1 MPYFKC
7 RLGTED
13 KNIIEQV
20 FEAETRLELL
30 SRLKEK
36 GYFVFNMRR
45 LFWPFGSSARSA
57 SSWKT
62 RDFIVFNQQVM
73 TLLRSGV
80 SLNTALEAMVEQEEK
95 GKFKEVFKGL
105 KKNIETG
112 ASFSTALESYPRL
125 FPPLYVSTLRAGEGT
140 GNLVQAMERYIGYLK
155 NIQEAK
161 RKIFSAAFY
170 PLVLTGVLLSVVLF
184 LFTYVVPKF
193 SQIYASAG
201 ADLPWATRIL
211 ISFTAVFTRHL
222 PIIFLGFVLLTAGLY
237 YYCRTKPGRR
247 HLDAFKLR
255 LPFAGEVLRQYLLSV
270 FCRALST
277 LLAAGI
283 PLVPSLRMSFDV
295 FTNNI
300 LRERMV
306 LATKK
311 VEEGV
316 NLTDAVSSAGI
327 FPPLALRMI
336 RVGESTGTL
345 PFILNE
351 IAEHYEA
358 EVDVRLQIMAKVI
371 EPALMVV
378 MGLIVSGIV
387 IAMYLPIFSLAGTV
401 Y

>member
-1 MPYFKC
+1 VPHFKC

-20 FEAETRLELL
+20 FEAGTRSELL

-45 LFWPFGSSARSA
+45 LYWPFGSSAGLA

-62 RDFIVFNQQVM
+62 RDFIVFNQQLM
-73 TLLRSGV
+73 TLLRAGV
-80 SLNTALEAMVEQEEK
+80 SLNAALEALMEQEEK
-95 GKFKEVFKGL
+95 GRLKEVLKGL
-105 KKNIETG
+105 KKSVQEG
-112 ASFSTALESYPRL
+112 ASFSEALESYPKL
-125 FPPLYVSTLRAGEGT
+125 FPPLYVFTLRAGEGI
-140 GNLVQAMERYIGYLK
+140 GNIVQAMERYIGYLK

-170 PLVLTGVLLSVVLF
+170 PLALASILALVIVF
-184 LFTYVVPKF
+184 LFTYVVPRF

-201 ADLPWATRIL
+201 ANLPWATRLL
-211 ISFTAVFTRHL
+211 ISSTAVFTEHFSA
-222 PIIFLGFVLLTAGLY
+222 IFIGLLLFAGGLY
-237 YYCRTKPGRR
+237 YYSKSRQGRR
-247 HLDAFKLR
+247 QADALKLK
-255 LPFAGEVLRQYLLSV
+255 LPLLGEMLREYLLSV

-277 LLAAGI
+277 LLGAGV
-283 PLVPSLRMSFDV
+283 PLVPSLRMSLDV
-295 FTNNI
+295 FTNSV

-311 VEEGV
+311 VEEGLK
-316 NLTDAVSSAGI
+316 LTDAVFSTQI

-336 RVGESTGTL
+336 RVGELTGSL
-345 PFILNE
+345 PLILNE
-351 IAEHYEA
+351 IAEYYEG
-358 EVDVRLQIMAKVI
+358 EVDVRLQVMAKVI
-371 EPALMVV
+371 EPALMVI
-378 MGLIVSGIV
+378 MGLIVGGIV

>member
-13 KNIIEQV
+13 KNIIEQIC
-20 FEAETRLELL
+20 EADSRSELL
-30 SRLKEK
+30 SRLSKD
-36 GYFVFNMRR
+36 GYFVFGVRR
-45 LFWPFGSSARSA
+45 LFRPFGSLAGSA

-95 GKFKEVFKGL
+95 GKFKEVFRGL

-184 LFTYVVPKF
+184 LFTFVVPKF
-193 SQIYASAG
+193 SRIYASAG
-201 ADLPWATRIL
+201 ADLPWATKIL

-222 PIIFLGFVLLTAGLY
+222 SIIFLGFVLLTAGLY
-237 YYCRTKPGRR
+237 YYCRTKQGRR

-300 LRERMV
+300 LRERMA

-316 NLTDAVSSAGI
+316 NFTDAVSSAEI

-336 RVGESTGTL
+336 RVGESTGSL